1 MLSRLTI
8 QNYALIDCL
17 DITFPDNLVIITGE
31 TGAGKSILLGAL
43 SLVLGGRSDSS
54 TLKDRTRNCVVEAI
68 FTLEEGRECILRR
81 VISPGGRSR
90 IFIDDEPTTLENM
103 KNFSESLVDIHSQ
116 HQHLLLSRT
125 EFQTSILD
133 HFAGLTLQVSEYE
146 AEYAEYLNACREI
159 SELEQKIV
167 EAARTRDYLEY
178 QYAQLESASL
188 VEGELEELEAEQAQ
202 LANSEEILQSIS
214 RMEFLFEGEEGSIS
228 SRLKEIESLL
238 QRLSSFITEFGTL
251 AERISSS
258 RIELKDIESEISIR
272 GGSVITSPQRLQM
285 VDERLSVL
293 YDLMRKHA
301 VDSISELISI
311 RESIGAQLEKSLDLS
326 LEKEAAE
333 KRRDALKNSCDARAE
348 AIFNQRSQAAPL
360 LSQEIEEAV
369 RALEMPFALFS
380 VQVDR
385 EGAVF
390 LFSANGGELRELSK
404 CASGGELS
412 RIMLVIKGLMAQY
425 VGMPTMIFDEI
436 DAGIGGRSA
445 QAVAERLASL
455 ARIRQVL
462 CVTHLPQIAAMAD
475 SHWRIAKE
483 VTAGRTFTKLTPL
496 GSGEQ
501 VEELARMLG
510 GTKVTGTTKRHAR
523 EMLNL
528 ADKYKEKAAP
538 KEGNL

>member
-17 DITFPDNLVIITGE
+17 DISFPDNLVIITGE

-43 SLVLGGRSDSS
+43 SLVLGGRSDIS

-159 SELEQKIV
+159 SELEQKIA

-238 QRLSSFITEFGTL
+238 QRLSSFITEFGPL

-258 RIELKDIESEISIR
+258 RIELKDIESEISVR
-272 GGSVITSPQRLQM
+272 GGSVITSPQRLT
-285 VDERLSVL
+285 D
-293 YDLMRKHA
+293 
-301 VDSISELISI
+301 
-311 RESIGAQLEKSLDLS
+311 
-326 LEKEAAE
+326 
-333 KRRDALKNSCDARAE
+333 
-348 AIFNQRSQAAPL
+348 
-360 LSQEIEEAV
+360 
-369 RALEMPFALFS
+369 
-380 VQVDR
+380 
-385 EGAVF
+385 
-390 LFSANGGELRELSK
+390 
-404 CASGGELS
+404 
-412 RIMLVIKGLMAQY
+412 
-425 VGMPTMIFDEI
+425 
-436 DAGIGGRSA
+436 GR
-445 QAVAERLASL
+445 
-455 ARIRQVL
+455 
-462 CVTHLPQIAAMAD
+462 
-475 SHWRIAKE
+475 
-483 VTAGRTFTKLTPL
+483 
-496 GSGEQ
+496 
-501 VEELARMLG
+501 
-510 GTKVTGTTKRHAR
+510 
-523 EMLNL
+523 
-528 ADKYKEKAAP
+528 
-538 KEGNL
+538 

>member
-17 DITFPDNLVIITGE
+17 DISFPDNLVIITGE

-43 SLVLGGRSDSS
+43 SLVLGGRSDIS

-81 VISPGGRSR
+81 VISPNGRSR
-90 IFIDDEPTTLENM
+90 IFVDDEPATLEHIRNL
-103 KNFSESLVDIHSQ
+103 SESLVDIHSQ

-125 EFQTSILD
+125 GFQTSILD

-146 AEYAEYLNACREI
+146 AEHAKYLSVCREI
-159 SELEQKIV
+159 SDLEQKIA

-178 QYAQLESASL
+178 QYAQLERASL

-214 RMEFLFEGEEGSIS
+214 RMEFLFQGEEESIS
-228 SRLKEIESLL
+228 SHLKEIESLL
-238 QRLSSFITEFGTL
+238 ERLSSFIPEFRPL

-258 RIELKDIESEISIR
+258 RIELKDIESEILGR
-272 GGSVITSPQRLQM
+272 GGSVVTSPQRLQM

-301 VDSISELISI
+301 VGSISELISL
-311 RESIGAQLEKSLDLS
+311 RESLGAQLGKSLDLS

-333 KRRDALKNSCDARAE
+333 KRRDTLKSSCDARAE

-380 VQVDR
+380 VKVDR

-390 LFSANGGELRELSK
+390 LFSANGGEVRELSK

-436 DAGIGGRSA
+436 DAGVSGSVADKMGRKIVDMGRNMQIFA
-445 QAVAERLASL
+445 
-455 ARIRQVL
+455 I
-462 CVTHLPQIAAMAD
+462 THLPQVASKGSAHYLVYKIIEESD
-475 SHWRIAKE
+475 E
-483 VTAGRTFTKLTPL
+483 PRTQIKYIE
-496 GSGEQ
+496 GDER
-501 VEELARMLG
+501 VWEIARMLSG
-510 GTKVTGTTKRHAR
+510 SKLTEEALANAR
-523 EMLNL
+523 VLLQSE
-528 ADKYKEKAAP
+528 
-538 KEGNL
+538 